1 MRVVAVLA
9 VAGLITLVVAL
20 LTDSTWAA
28 IAVIVLAVA
37 GIALLLRDWRG
48 GQTGNSPSDSRQPA
62 HEEPGVEEI
71 ESPLAADDFS
81 PDLSTDPDGPS
92 SDARADQF

>member
-20 LTDSTWAA
+20 LTGSTWAA
-28 IAVIVLAVA
+28 LAVIVLAVA

-48 GQTGNSPSDSRQPA
+48 EKTNNSSRDSRQQP
-62 HEEPGVEEI
+62 HEEPDVEEF
-71 ESPLAADDFS
+71 ESPLTADDLS

>member
-1 MRVVAVLA
+1 MRVIAVLA
-9 VAGLITLVVAL
+9 VAGLIALVIAL
-20 LTDSTWAA
+20 LTGSTWAA
-28 IAVIVLAVA
+28 VAVIVLAIA

-48 GQTGNSPSDSRQPA
+48 EGIGNVPSDSRQPS
-62 HEEPGVEEI
+62 HEDPVI
-71 ESPLAADDFS
+71 EACESSLTADDFS